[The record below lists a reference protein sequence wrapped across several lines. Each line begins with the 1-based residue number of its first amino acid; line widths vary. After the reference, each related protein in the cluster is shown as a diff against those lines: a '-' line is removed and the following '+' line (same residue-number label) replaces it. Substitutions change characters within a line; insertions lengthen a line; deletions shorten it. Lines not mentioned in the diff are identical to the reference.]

1 MTVLASSRGAFRDTF
16 RSLRFRN
23 FRLFFIGQVIS
34 QSGSWMTMVAQT
46 LLILDMTGSGVLLGL
61 LAAAQFG
68 PVLILGA
75 WAGAV
80 ADRSDKHRLL
90 TFTQSAAMVQSLTLG
105 AVVLAGLES
114 VPIVFALAGV
124 QGIVTAFDNPA
135 RRSFVV
141 EMVPRENVA
150 NAVSLNSTLMTMAR
164 MIGPALAGVLIVTVG
179 YAWCFL
185 IDGASYLVVLA
196 ALRRMRPAEFFS
208 ETPTPRSPGQVR
220 EGLRYVAS
228 NSEQLVPLV
237 MMAIVGTFAFNF
249 AVTTPL
255 LVTGPLGGSN
265 QAYTLLIST
274 MSLGSVVG
282 AIATARRRA
291 IPFSH
296 LIWSAVAFGVAML
309 ALALS
314 PALWLAFPI
323 IFLVGL
329 GSIAFMT
336 TSTAMMQLQSEP
348 RYRGRVL
355 ALQAMVFLGTT
366 PIGSP
371 LVGWM
376 SDRFGARTAI
386 AFGAV
391 ACFVAAWFGARRLK
405 GLTPSSEAVEP
416 PLLVD
421 KPVA

>member
-1 MTVLASSRGAFRDTF
+1 MTVLASSRGAFLDTF

-34 QSGSWMTMVAQT
+34 QSGTWMTMVAQT
-46 LLILDMTGSGVLLGL
+46 LLVLDMTGSGVLLGL

-68 PVLILGA
+68 PVLFLGA

-90 TFTQSAAMVQSLTLG
+90 TITQSAAMLQSLALG
-105 AVVLAGLES
+105 TVVLAGVES
-114 VPIVFALAGV
+114 VPIIFVLAGI
-124 QGIVTAFDNPA
+124 QGIITAFDNPA

-141 EMVPRENVA
+141 EMVPRENLA
-150 NAVSLNSTLMTMAR
+150 NAVSLNSTLMTTSR

-179 YAWCFL
+179 YGWCFL
-185 IDGASYLVVLA
+185 LDGASYLVVLA
-196 ALRRMRPAEFFS
+196 ALRRMRPAEFFA
-208 ETPTPRSPGQVR
+208 EAPTPRSPGQIR
-220 EGLRYVAS
+220 DGLRYVAS

-249 AVTTPL
+249 TVTTPL

-265 QAYTLLIST
+265 QAYTLLVST
-274 MSLGSVVG
+274 MSLGSVTG

-296 LIWSAVAFGVAML
+296 LIWSAVAFGIAML
-309 ALALS
+309 ALAMA
-314 PALWLAFPI
+314 PVLWVAYPI
-323 IFLVGL
+323 VFAVGL

-336 TSTAMMQLQSEP
+336 TSTAMMQLQAEP

-376 SDRFGARTAI
+376 SDRFGPRTAI
-386 AFGAV
+386 GFGAV
-391 ACFVAAWFGARRLK
+391 ACFVAAWFGARRLT
-405 GLTPSSEAVEP
+405 GRGPSSLDADPVPIVER
-416 PLLVD
+416 
-421 KPVA
+421 PVA

>member
-1 MTVLASSRGAFRDTF
+1 MTVLASSRGAFHDTF
-16 RSLRFRN
+16 RSLRIRN

-68 PVLILGA
+68 PVLLLGA

-90 TFTQSAAMVQSLTLG
+90 TFTQSAAMVQSLALG
-105 AVVLAGLES
+105 TVILAGLES
-114 VPIVFALAGV
+114 VPIIFALASV
-124 QGIVTAFDNPA
+124 QGIITAFDNPA

-141 EMVPRENVA
+141 EMVPKENLA
-150 NAVSLNSTLMTMAR
+150 NAVSLNSTMMTTAR

-179 YAWCFL
+179 YAWCFIL
-185 IDGASYLVVLA
+185 DGASYLVVLA
-196 ALRRMRPAEFFS
+196 ALRRMRPSEFFS
-208 ETPTPRSPGQVR
+208 EAPTPRSPGQVR

-228 NSEQLVPLV
+228 HPEQLVPLV
-237 MMAIVGTFAFNF
+237 MMAIVGSFAFNF
-249 AVTTPL
+249 TVTTPL

-265 QAYTLLIST
+265 QAYTLLVST
-274 MSLGSVVG
+274 MSFGSVTG
-282 AIATARRRA
+282 AIATARRRT

-296 LIWSAVAFGVAML
+296 LIWSAAAFGVAML
-309 ALALS
+309 ALALA
-314 PALWLAFPI
+314 PALWLAYPI
-323 IFLVGL
+323 AFLVGL

-336 TSTAMMQLQSEP
+336 TSTAMMQLQAEP

-376 SDRFGARTAI
+376 SDRLGARTAI

-405 GLTPSSEAVEP
+405 GLPPRSETVEP
-416 PLLVD
+416 ALLVD
-421 KPVA
+421 RPVA